1 MKKFYSLVCALAIVL
16 SASAVPQYQV
26 KSLKKQVAIEMA
38 KFEKQAVK
46 VQKQDKQAIS
56 LQAATREAAAVKRAP
71 QAKQEATN
79 INIAEYSEKYYSDDN
94 DVYFKLTSDDENY
107 IFSFDILVPEG
118 DSAVVLGQT
127 YGLSD
132 MIAKYSI
139 GLDYNTYQY
148 IIYDSVAFTKTVTN
162 DLVRIEA
169 FVADTAGNEYNLVYQ
184 EKEFVVTGDTIDVF
198 FADPMDIPAFYND
211 GTVELVSENDD
222 YKICLCYAYATEGS
236 IAGTFGS
243 DDFDY
248 DYTSINNLEV
258 IDAQA
263 IATEANNRK
272 DVEAWLLA
280 SDGNVYHVKMFFIEP
295 TAQNFAT
302 ITATNLEVN
311 DTYASLFGAV
321 FVDASDANNA
331 ISLTLNATA
340 AGSGLV
346 GTYTIGVDAN
356 GTIKDADDNEIE
368 LYSGTFTVA
377 YNAGEYT
384 VTGSVLGMN
393 STQYTLNLSY
403 VKPAATSQ
411 ETLNGA
417 GNLYL
422 EEYNG
427 NNYWEALAKNADG
440 TRYISLLAFADAPAG
455 SYATDDLYA
464 SYCYA
469 GKFENGDTIWY
480 NMIDANF
487 TIAVTG
493 ETATLNGTFLAQNE
507 NNSADVVEFTLNL
520 TLAVVDETGGTGSEY
535 DSEEAFKQMFP
546 SYVVDDQYLA
556 KYNVLIVSAQKE
568 DNSYISL
575 EFNVEAGATEL
586 AAGVYSITDTYT
598 TGTVSYGYIDG
609 YIYGS
614 FAGFINSNDQIS
626 IPLWLL
632 FNGTV
637 TVYDNGVITVNAI
650 NTKGSQIECQLGQ
663 WPEGV
668 ENTEAEVVATKR
680 IVNGQLVI
688 EKNGVKYNAVG
699 TVVK

>member
-26 KSLKKQVAIEMA
+26 KSLKKQAAIEMA
-38 KFEKQAVK
+38 KFEKQALK

-79 INIAEYSEKYYSDDN
+79 INIAEYTEKYYASDG
-94 DVYFKLTSDDENY
+94 DVYFKLISDDDNY
-107 IFSFDILVPEG
+107 YFSFDILVAEG
-118 DSAVVLGQT
+118 DSDIVLGKT

-132 MIAKYSI
+132 MIAQYSK
-139 GLDYNTYQY
+139 GADYTTYQY
-148 IIYDSVAFTKTVTN
+148 IVYDSVAFTKTITN

-211 GTVELVSENDD
+211 GTVELISQNDD

-258 IDAQA
+258 LEAKVV
-263 IATEANNRK
+263 ATEGNGRK
-272 DVEAWLLA
+272 DAEAWLLA
-280 SDGNVYHVKMFFIEP
+280 SDGNVYHVTMFFIEP

-311 DTYASLFGAV
+311 DTYASWLGVV

-340 AGSGLV
+340 AGASLA

-356 GTIKDADDNEIE
+356 GTITDADDNEIE

-403 VKPAATSQ
+403 VKPTATSQ
-411 ETLNGA
+411 ETLNGT
-417 GNLYL
+417 GYLYL

-427 NNYWEALAKNADG
+427 ENYWEALAKNADG

-520 TLAVVDETGGTGSEY
+520 TLAVVDETGGIGSEY

-546 SYVVDDQYLA
+546 SYEVDDQYLA

-598 TGTVSYGYIDG
+598 TGTVSYGYIDS

>member
-16 SASAVPQYQV
+16 SASAVPQYQA
-26 KSLKKQVAIEMA
+26 KSLKKQAAIEMA

-79 INIAEYSEKYYSDDN
+79 INIGEAAWKYYASDG
-94 DVYFKLTSDDENY
+94 DVYFKLTSDDETY
-107 IFSFDILVPEG
+107 IFTFDILVAEG
-118 DSAVVLGQT
+118 DSDIVLGKT

-132 MIAKYSI
+132 MMTNYSKGI
-139 GLDYNTYQY
+139 DYNTYAY
-148 IIYDSVAFTKTVTN
+148 IVYDSVAFTKTVTN
-162 DLVRIEA
+162 DLARIEA
-169 FVADTAGNEYNLVYQ
+169 YVLDTAGNEFNVVYQ
-184 EKEFVVTGDTIDVF
+184 EKEFVVTGDTINVF
-198 FADPMDIPAFYND
+198 FAEPMDIPAFYND
-211 GTVELVSENDD
+211 GTVELISENDD
-222 YKICLCYAYATEGS
+222 YEICLCYAYQTAGS
-236 IAGTFGS
+236 IAGTFNTE
-243 DDFDY
+243 DFDL

-258 IDAQA
+258 LEAKA
-263 IATEANNRK
+263 VATEANGRQ

-295 TAQNFAT
+295 TAQTFVNL
-302 ITATNLEVN
+302 TATNLEIN
-311 DTYASLFGAV
+311 DTYVDYYGVV
-321 FVDASDANNA
+321 FADASDDNNA
-331 ISLTLNATA
+331 ISLTLSAEG
-340 AGSGLV
+340 AGASLA
-346 GTYTIGVDAN
+346 GTYTIGVNAN

-368 LYSGTFTVA
+368 LYSGSLTVA
-377 YNAGEYT
+377 YNAGEYLI
-384 VTGSVLGMN
+384 TGTVLGMN

-403 VKPAATSQ
+403 VKPTATSQ
-411 ETLNGA
+411 EALNGT
-417 GNLYL
+417 GYLYL

-546 SYVVDDQYLA
+546 SYEVDDQYLA